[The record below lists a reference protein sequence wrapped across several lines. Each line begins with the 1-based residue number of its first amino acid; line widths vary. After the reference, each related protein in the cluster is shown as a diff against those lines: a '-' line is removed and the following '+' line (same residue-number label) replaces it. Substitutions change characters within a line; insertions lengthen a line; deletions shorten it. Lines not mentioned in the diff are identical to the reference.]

1 MINDKLFMD
10 IAAHFASQ
18 SKCVSRKVGAVL
30 VRGGR
35 ILSSG
40 YNGTPP
46 GWRNCCEHFPDYSIE
61 QRQDHI
67 SWSTANEIHAEM
79 NAIMW
84 AAKEG
89 TSTDGATMY
98 TTVQPCSD
106 CLKNMVAA
114 GIKEIV
120 YLEEYDRMQNEA
132 FINTL
137 FTLGVDYRK
146 LSS

>member
-1 MINDKLFMD
+1 MTNDKLFMD
-10 IAAHFASQ
+10 VAKQFANE
-18 SKCVSRKVGAVL
+18 SKCVSRKVGAIL

-35 ILSSG
+35 ILSTG

-46 GWRNCCEHFPDYSIE
+46 GWRNCCDHFPDYE
-61 QRQDHI
+61 PLQREAHI
-67 SWSTANEIHAEM
+67 NWSSVNEIHAEM

-89 TSTDGATMY
+89 TSTAGATMY

-114 GIKEIV
+114 GIVEIV
-120 YLEEYDRMQNEA
+120 YEEEYDRMQNAA

-137 FTLGVDYRK
+137 FTLGVNYRK
-146 LSS
+146 L